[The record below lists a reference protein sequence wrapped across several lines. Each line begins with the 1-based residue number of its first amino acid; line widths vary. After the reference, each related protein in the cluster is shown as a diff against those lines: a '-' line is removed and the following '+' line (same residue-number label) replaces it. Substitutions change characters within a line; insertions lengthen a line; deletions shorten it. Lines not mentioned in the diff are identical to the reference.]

1 MARVLVTGNVVLGGF
16 DRCST
21 RIANT
26 LQALKAHQVD
36 VMVMRA
42 PEQSH
47 QEVRGQTR
55 FLRVS
60 PSSTDLSQHIE
71 LLARALRRQWEGEEY
86 DVVHCVDTDSAVE
99 IAALR
104 RESASDSKLII
115 DLGGASLMKSQVLA
129 ESTTTPNVW
138 QQADQIIVASESQRQ
153 WCPRDHDVSVVPL
166 GVDINAFDWE
176 FSQPTE
182 VPMIALVTDA
192 EQSRS
197 VEQMLHA
204 VALLRQQAIPVQ
216 LSVMAH
222 LVSPLLEHLQNV
234 TRFLNLT
241 SHVHWRGPIAHEQLP
256 RAISESTICVAL
268 ANDKGEMSGCT
279 PTKVLEYWACRR
291 PVLAV
296 SPLHDVIADG
306 HAAMS
311 TSPQPMHI
319 ANALKALLASTELQE
334 RFADV
339 GYDLV
344 RRHHNAAVARRAM
357 QQVYRHL

>member
-21 RIANT
+21 RVTNT

-42 PEQSH
+42 AEQPH

-55 FLRVS
+55 ILRI
-60 PSSTDLSQHIE
+60 STNSDEPSQHVE
-71 LLARALRRQWEGEEY
+71 LLARALRRQWEGGEY
-86 DVVHCVDTDSAVE
+86 DIVHCVDMDAAAAIAV
-99 IAALR
+99 LR
-104 RESASDSKLII
+104 RESAWDGKLII
-115 DLGGASLMKSQVLA
+115 DLGGASIQPPVQSESQNDWL
-129 ESTTTPNVW
+129 
-138 QQADQIIVASESQRQ
+138 QADHVIVASQSQRQ
-153 WCPRDHDVSVVPL
+153 WCPHARTVSVVPL
-166 GVDINAFDWE
+166 GVDVNAFDWALAA
-176 FSQPTE
+176 QPTS

-192 EQSRS
+192 EQSHGI
-197 VEQMLHA
+197 EQVLHA
-204 VALLRQQAIPVQ
+204 VAILRQQAIPVQ

-222 LVSPLLEHLQNV
+222 LVSPLLQHLQNV

-241 SHVHWRGPIAHEQLP
+241 SQVHWRGALAYEQLP
-256 RAISESTICVAL
+256 LALSESTICVAL

-279 PTKVLEYWACRR
+279 PTKILEYWACRR

-296 SPLHDVIADG
+296 APLHDVIADG

-319 ANALKALLASTELQE
+319 ANALKTLLESAELQE

-357 QQVYRHL
+357 QQVYRQL